1 MSLRTLIE
9 NLGAD
14 KTAAELVALLNA
26 QSVEIIDEQLY
37 TWAGVALIAGP
48 DGAENFRIALEA
60 NGMGWAV
67 HQLGGSGLQLSHPL
81 TQQALAAFEA
91 GNVPGASLLKAAGI
105 HYVSPYV
112 ADGGVGLVSEP
123 QVQAEL
129 DLILLQAQKQS
140 LIDSGAQAWNAFVN
154 AVDAWDGVGDPPVLG
169 G

>member
-9 NLGAD
+9 RLGSD
-14 KTAAELVALLNA
+14 KIAAELVALLNA
-26 QSVEIIDEQLY
+26 QTVEVVDEQLY
-37 TWAGVALIAGP
+37 TWAGIALIAGP

-81 TQQALAAFEA
+81 TQQALTAFAAA
-91 GNVPGASLLKAAGI
+91 NVPGSALLKAAGI

-112 ADGGVGLVSEP
+112 SDGGIGLVTEQ

-129 DLILLQAQKQS
+129 NVILLQAQKQQ
-140 LIDSGAQAWNAFVN
+140 LLESGAEVWNSFVN
-154 AVDAWDGVGDPPVLG
+154 AVDAWDGVGDPPVMG

>member
-1 MSLRTLIE
+1 MSLKALIE
-9 NLGAD
+9 ELGSD

-26 QSVEIIDEQLY
+26 QTVEVVDPQLY

-81 TQQALAAFEA
+81 TQQALTAFAAA
-91 GNVPGASLLKAAGI
+91 NVPGAALLKAAGI

-112 ADGGVGLVSEP
+112 NDGGEGLVTES
-123 QVQAEL
+123 QVNAA
-129 DLILLQAQKQS
+129 LLQLQKEQ
-140 LIDSGAQAWNAFVN
+140 LIETARNTFETYRVTVNEWN
-154 AVDAWDGVGDPPVLG
+154 GVGNPPVMG